1 MPLHQVVTR
10 KDSGRAGGK
19 SRSVRLAGKKARCA
33 AAAAAAAASAAERKR
48 VAADDK
54 VCARITQ
61 PRRVTRI
68 QQSNANKAAR
78 ASKKAAK
85 KAGKEAAEKVKRA
98 KRKNEDAGRVVKAA
112 EVAERVAKAA
122 EEAERVAM
130 AAVENAAEEAEALRQ
145 QQDKDKY
152 DALIKEH
159 YIGKRSPCKHGC
171 GAQVWPGEDNLC
183 CKGGKHILNAD
194 CNPPL
199 DDTYLHLITQPYY
212 SQQSRALNGGLAMAS
227 QGIYPSRALGGV
239 GWHEQAYGH
248 LALFGK
254 TYLTQR
260 SMGYNN
266 AFDNYLLPENLLLD
280 GARHDVGV
288 SYANNLVQTRRYLE
302 EHHPLAV
309 HLRAVADVPGTVVDA
324 NPYMQGTIYKN
335 METLIKHKT
344 SPKHYKQPS

>member
-19 SRSVRLAGKKARCA
+19 SRSVRLAGKKARC
-33 AAAAAAAASAAERKR
+33 AAAAAASAAERKR

-112 EVAERVAKAA
+112 EVAERVAKA
-122 EEAERVAM
+122 
-130 AAVENAAEEAEALRQ
+130 AEALRQ

-260 SMGYNN
+260 SMGDNN

>member
-19 SRSVRLAGKKARCA
+19 SRSVRLAGKKARC
-33 AAAAAAAASAAERKR
+33 AAAAAASAAERKR

-85 KAGKEAAEKVKRA
+85 KAGKEAA
-98 KRKNEDAGRVVKAA
+98 
-112 EVAERVAKAA
+112 
-122 EEAERVAM
+122 
-130 AAVENAAEEAEALRQ
+130 
-145 QQDKDKY
+145 DKDKY

-260 SMGYNN
+260 SMGDNN

-309 HLRAVADVPGTVVDA
+309 HLRAVADVPGTVVYA

>member
-19 SRSVRLAGKKARCA
+19 SRSVTLAGKKARC
-33 AAAAAAAASAAERKR
+33 AAAAAASAAERKR

-85 KAGKEAAEKVKRA
+85 KAGKEAA
-98 KRKNEDAGRVVKAA
+98 
-112 EVAERVAKAA
+112 
-122 EEAERVAM
+122 
-130 AAVENAAEEAEALRQ
+130 
-145 QQDKDKY
+145 DKDKY

-199 DDTYLHLITQPYY
+199 DDTYLHLITQPHY

-260 SMGYNN
+260 SMGDNN

-324 NPYMQGTIYKN
+324 NPYMRLEAGADNGHCTHGRDSGGCHHFFLLLRLKLLFLLIPPCLQQAQG
-335 METLIKHKT
+335 
-344 SPKHYKQPS
+344 

>member
-19 SRSVRLAGKKARCA
+19 SRSVTLAGKKARC
-33 AAAAAAAASAAERKR
+33 AAAAAASAAERKR

-85 KAGKEAAEKVKRA
+85 KAGKEAA
-98 KRKNEDAGRVVKAA
+98 
-112 EVAERVAKAA
+112 
-122 EEAERVAM
+122 
-130 AAVENAAEEAEALRQ
+130 
-145 QQDKDKY
+145 DKDKY

>member
-1 MPLHQVVTR
+1 MPLHHVVTR
-10 KDSGRAGGK
+10 EDSGRAGGK

-33 AAAAAAAASAAERKR
+33 AAAAASNVARAAVAQRTAAADKR
-48 VAADDK
+48 S
-54 VCARITQ
+54 TQ

-85 KAGKEAAEKVKRA
+85 KAGKEAAEK
-98 KRKNEDAGRVVKAA
+98 
-112 EVAERVAKAA
+112 
-122 EEAERVAM
+122 
-130 AAVENAAEEAEALRQ
+130 ALRQ

-227 QGIYPSRALGGV
+227 QGIYPSTALGGV

-260 SMGYNN
+260 SMGDNN